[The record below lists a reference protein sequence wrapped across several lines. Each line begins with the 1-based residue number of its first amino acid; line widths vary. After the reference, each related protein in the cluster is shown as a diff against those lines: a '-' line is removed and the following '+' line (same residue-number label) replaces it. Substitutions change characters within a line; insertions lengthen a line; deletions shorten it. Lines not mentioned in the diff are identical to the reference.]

1 MDVRT
6 SVEGDG
12 ARLEVDGDL
21 DIAAAPVLEREVQR
35 LLAAGHRD
43 VTLDLG
49 GTTLLDSAG
58 LGALVRAAQEIH
70 RREGRMA
77 VDSPPGSDARLVI
90 QLSGTGPAIGLR
102 DP

>member
-6 SVEGDG
+6 SVEDDS
-12 ARLEVDGDL
+12 ARLEVGGEL
-21 DIAAAPVLEREVQR
+21 DIAAAPALEREVER
-35 LLAAGHRD
+35 VLDSGHRD
-43 VTLDLG
+43 VTLDLAQ
-49 GTTLLDSAG
+49 TTLLDSAG
-58 LGALVRAAQEIH
+58 LGALVRAAQEVH
-70 RREGRMA
+70 RRDGRMA